1 MTTSTNT
8 CRCGGSFDPV
18 DRDESS
24 TTVRC
29 LSCHHCSLVVVR
41 PHGHRVIFLSDFHL
55 KRGDRPDQ
63 RPLDDLDM
71 ATRLVR
77 CLVDDEWPTPA
88 TIVDYGIQSQHHLSA
103 LQHAVRC
110 GCRAYD
116 LDRVMGDGPAITE
129 LVNAF
134 PGQPYGSVEFNTPC
148 LFILSM

>member
-1 MTTSTNT
+1 MTTSTNA

-41 PHGHRVIFLSDFHL
+41 RRGRRVLFLSDFHL

-77 CLVDDEWPTPA
+77 
-88 TIVDYGIQSQHHLSA
+88 
-103 LQHAVRC
+103 
-110 GCRAYD
+110 
-116 LDRVMGDGPAITE
+116 
-129 LVNAF
+129 
-134 PGQPYGSVEFNTPC
+134 
-148 LFILSM
+148 